1 MTRYAHNFEDSVQKK
16 SLKKDNLSLKNV
28 TNSFLYFVWTNWI
41 YTKFYNE
48 KETVTWI
55 KRKEGLLNESIM
67 SQWSL
72 AAENNSLLTK
82 KSVIGL
88 TYEYFD
94 DTPAVVW
101 HFDVSWLHIFQHPKD
116 TCYNNKCC
124 LPTLGLPI
132 KHNIP
137 IYTADFH

>member
-1 MTRYAHNFEDSVQKK
+1 
-16 SLKKDNLSLKNV
+16 
-28 TNSFLYFVWTNWI
+28 
-41 YTKFYNE
+41 
-48 KETVTWI
+48 
-55 KRKEGLLNESIM
+55 M